1 VSARVY
7 KLIAVRVPIF
17 RVFIVTVTGAILAGY
32 GAAIMPAAAAA
43 DKTVWDG
50 VFTSEQAARGGTVYA
65 TECSA
70 CHRDGLPER
79 ARPAADG
86 GRFMEAWAEDSLKS
100 LFTVIKTTMPQSAP
114 GSLSDAAYT
123 DIVAYILKENA
134 FPPGSEELTPA
145 ALEAIR
151 VQGKGGPEAVPNFAL
166 VRVAGCL
173 TRTADKAWVLS
184 RASEPVR
191 TRDHNAGEET
201 KPEAIAPRPAGARSF
216 KLLQVYLGSDSDS
229 GRQVEVRGFLIRV
242 PNDDRINV
250 TSMRKLAES
259 CAN

>member
-1 VSARVY
+1 MRV
-7 KLIAVRVPIF
+7 LVF
-17 RVFIVTVTGAILAGY
+17 RVLAAMLAGY
-32 GAAIMPAAAAA
+32 YSAAILPAAAA

-100 LFTVIKTTMPQSAP
+100 LFSVIKTTMPQSAP

-123 DIVAYILKENA
+123 DVVAYILNENA
-134 FPPGSEELTPA
+134 FPPGSEELTPGV
-145 ALEAIR
+145 LDTIR
-151 VQGKGGPEAVPNFAL
+151 VQAKGGPEAVPNFAL
-166 VRVAGCL
+166 VRVVGCL
-173 TRTADKAWVLS
+173 TRAADKSWVLS

-191 TRDHNAGEET
+191 TRDPNQAEDA
-201 KPEAIAPRPAGARSF
+201 KPEEAAGPAGARAF
-216 KLLQVYLGSDSDS
+216 KLLQLYLGSDSDS

-250 TSMRKLAES
+250 TSIRKVAES

>member
-1 VSARVY
+1 
-7 KLIAVRVPIF
+7 VRVLIF
-17 RVFIVTVTGAILAGY
+17 SVFIVMLAGY
-32 GAAIMPAAAAA
+32 GSATAAE

-50 VFTSEQAARGGTVYA
+50 VYTSAQATRGAAVYA

-70 CHRDGLPER
+70 CHRDGLPKR
-79 ARPAADG
+79 AAPAADG

-100 LFTVIKTTMPQSAP
+100 LFNVIKTTMPQSAP

-134 FPPGSEELTPA
+134 FPPGSEELTPG
-145 ALEAIR
+145 ALDTVR
-151 VQGKGGPEAVPNFAL
+151 VQGKGGPEPVPNFAL
-166 VRVAGCL
+166 VRVFGCL
-173 TRTADKAWVLS
+173 TRGADKAWMLS
-184 RASEPVR
+184 RAGEPVR
-191 TRDHNAGEET
+191 TRDPNAGEDAKPGET
-201 KPEAIAPRPAGARSF
+201 EAKAAGSRTF
-216 KLLQVYLGSDSDS
+216 KLLQLYLGSDSDS

-250 TSMRKLAES
+250 TSLRKVAET

>member
-1 VSARVY
+1 M
-7 KLIAVRVPIF
+7 
-17 RVFIVTVTGAILAGY
+17 LAGY
-32 GAAIMPAAAAA
+32 GSAAIAAA

-50 VFTSEQAARGGTVYA
+50 VYTAAQATRGAAVYA
-65 TECSA
+65 TACGG
-70 CHRDGLPER
+70 CHRDRLPDR
-79 ARPAADG
+79 AAPAADG

-100 LFTVIKTTMPQSAP
+100 LFIVIKTTMPQSAP

-134 FPPGSEELTPA
+134 FPPGSEELTPG
-145 ALEAIR
+145 ALDAVR
-151 VQGKGGPEAVPNFAL
+151 VQAKGGPEAVPNFAL
-166 VRVAGCL
+166 VRVLGCL
-173 TRTADKAWVLS
+173 TRAADKTWLLS

-191 TRDHNAGEET
+191 TRDPNAADET
-201 KPEAIAPRPAGARSF
+201 KPEDAGARGGARSF
-216 KLLQVYLGSDSDS
+216 KLLQLYLGSDSDS

-250 TSMRKLAES
+250 TSMRKVAET

>member
-1 VSARVY
+1 M
-7 KLIAVRVPIF
+7 
-17 RVFIVTVTGAILAGY
+17 LAGY
-32 GAAIMPAAAAA
+32 CSAAILPAAAAA

-50 VFTSEQAARGGTVYA
+50 VFTSEQATRGGAVYA
-65 TECSA
+65 TECSG

-100 LFTVIKTTMPQSAP
+100 LFSVIKTTMPQSAP

-123 DIVAYILKENA
+123 DVVAYILKEND
-134 FPPGSEELTPA
+134 FPAGSEELTPG
-145 ALEAIR
+145 ALDAIR
-151 VQGKGGPEAVPNFAL
+151 VQAKGGPEAVPNFAL
-166 VRVAGCL
+166 VRVVGCL
-173 TRTADKAWVLS
+173 TRAADKSWVLS
-184 RASEPVR
+184 RAGEPVR
-191 TRDHNAGEET
+191 TRDPNQAEEAKPEET
-201 KPEAIAPRPAGARSF
+201 AAGPAGARAF
-216 KLLQVYLGSDSDS
+216 KLLQLYLGSDSDS

-250 TSMRKLAES
+250 TSIRKVAES

>member
-50 VFTSEQAARGGTVYA
+50 VFTSEQATRGGTVYA

-145 ALEAIR
+145 SLEAIR

-191 TRDHNAGEET
+191 TRDPNAGEET

>member
-1 VSARVY
+1 
-7 KLIAVRVPIF
+7 LIAVRVPIF
-17 RVFIVTVTGAILAGY
+17 SVFTVMLVGY
-32 GAAIMPAAAAA
+32 CSAAIGAA

-50 VFTSEQAARGGTVYA
+50 VYTAAQAARGAAVYA
-65 TECSA
+65 TDCSG
-70 CHRDGLPER
+70 CHRDRLPER
-79 ARPAADG
+79 AAPAADG

-100 LFTVIKTTMPQSAP
+100 LFTVIKTTMPQTTP

-134 FPPGSEELTPA
+134 FPPGSEELTPG
-145 ALEAIR
+145 ALDDVR
-151 VQGKGGPEAVPNFAL
+151 VQAKGGPEAVPNFAL
-166 VRVAGCL
+166 VRVLGCL
-173 TRTADKAWVLS
+173 TRAADKTWMLS

-191 TRDHNAGEET
+191 TRDPNAADNA
-201 KPEAIAPRPAGARSF
+201 KPEDTAARAGARTF
-216 KLLQVYLGSDSDS
+216 KLLQLYLGSDSDS

-250 TSMRKLAES
+250 TSMRKVAET